1 MALALGLAL
10 LLAGIFVVPLAHFW
24 PQFAKDG
31 DPAFAS
37 AQPLR
42 YLLHNFVLNDA
53 EPYRAGL
60 LGNQPFPY
68 LYINYIGWIPLLFAL
83 LGLLLA
89 RRADRRA
96 LVFLLLALGGVLIT
110 AGAAP
115 FRVLALLAPGIA
127 ATVRN
132 PSLISG
138 LATPLLVALAAYG
151 VERVLRL
158 RLSGTSPAPRLA
170 FLLRPLLFLLLLWS
184 LAAVYSF
191 NRQWLT
197 TPRRDAAMQRV
208 FELLRTNTTR
218 WVALPYGRHS
228 WVAPALDA
236 GLKLTDVVRPW
247 RWAERSTPPPSRRTT
262 TELQPGYQASI
273 GDLYVIAEP
282 AVNYA
287 AVRSGTQTAACSAHA
302 RGGNIDVECRTAAP
316 GMLELYEH
324 SWSGWRA
331 TRDGVAI
338 PLQAGEWLRVEAPAG
353 THRYSFRYRPWDAG
367 LGALLSVAGILL
379 AVWLWWRAPQRHNE
393 IGAPPVVAALD
404 RIYAETHA

>member
-1 MALALGLAL
+1 MPGCLATSRFRTCISTIS
-10 LLAGIFVVPLAHFW
+10 AG
-24 PQFAKDG
+24 
-31 DPAFAS
+31 
-37 AQPLR
+37 
-42 YLLHNFVLNDA
+42 
-53 EPYRAGL
+53 
-60 LGNQPFPY
+60 
-68 LYINYIGWIPLLFAL
+68 IPLLLAL

-89 RRADRRA
+89 RRTDRRA

-132 PSLISG
+132 PWLIAG
-138 LATPLLVALAAYG
+138 LATPLLIALAAYG
-151 VERVLRL
+151 VERVLCL
-158 RLSGTSPAPRLA
+158 RRPGTPPAPRPALM
-170 FLLRPLLFLLLLWS
+170 LRPLLFLLLLWS
-184 LAAVYSF
+184 LAAVYGF

-208 FELLRTNTTR
+208 FKSLRTNTTR

-273 GDLYVIAEP
+273 GDLYIIAEP
-282 AVNYA
+282 AVNMP
-287 AVRSGTQTAACSAHA
+287 RSA
-302 RGGNIDVECRTAAP
+302 AAP
-316 GMLELYEH
+316 RRLPARRTRAAEISTSNPYCRARYAQLYEH
-324 SWSGWRA
+324 SWTGWRA

-338 PLQAGEWLRVEAPAG
+338 PLQAGEWLRVEL
-353 THRYSFRYRPWDAG
+353 RRERI
-367 LGALLSVAGILL
+367 ALASATGRGMPGS
-379 AVWLWWRAPQRHNE
+379 ARC
-393 IGAPPVVAALD
+393 
-404 RIYAETHA
+404 